1 MKKTSLV
8 AIFIIIFSINA
19 NSASNTNIEIGV
31 NYSSLRTE
39 GGTSKPGL
47 CFGVGR
53 DIYPFRSFNG
63 YIGFGLSYVRRT
75 VRLENKTW
83 PSGFYTDDSDIVYGD
98 IIIDESYLDLP
109 VKLGYH
115 FNKSKSISINI
126 YTSLTLSI
134 PIKNHTIYQ
143 TNKIVYLT
151 PDEKGTF
158 YFDYYK
164 TDETYLD
171 KFTNAQI
178 GFILFFKK
186 VGLGCRYEKAL
197 TETDCT
203 GFVLIKDKIDSF
215 QIMVHVYF

>member
-1 MKKTSLV
+1 MKKTGLV

-83 PSGFYTDDSDIVYGD
+83 PSDFDYNWADIEYGNITISD
-98 IIIDESYLDLP
+98 SYLILP

-115 FNKSKSISINI
+115 FYKNNKVSINVYI
-126 YTSLTLSI
+126 SLSRCI
-134 PIKNHTIYQ
+134 PIMDHKRYDHIKT
-143 TNKIVYLT
+143 VYLT
-151 PDEKGTF
+151 HEEKGTLD
-158 YFDYYK
+158 FDYGK
-164 TDETYLD
+164 ADGPNRTASTCAE
-171 KFTNAQI
+171 I

-197 TETDCT
+197 SETDCT
-203 GFVLIKDKIDSF
+203 GFVLRKDNIDSF
-215 QIMVHVYF
+215 QVMVHVYF